1 MSSSLEL
8 SSLVD
13 FLSVFR
19 SSRLQCS
26 TACARRSHSPQPP
39 PAPCPLIFSSPA
51 CTILLCDHWGDPA
64 RHPVLKTACHR
75 RGRLTE
81 IRPLIRSSDWGG
93 VGGGGASWQ
102 AKTDRHPR
110 RPNQQQLDTHLLSGI
125 SPAFLEWR
133 CALYRPVNV
142 IHCPPP
148 YTAGLLPQ
156 LSVCGDTWRHC
167 PGERL
172 SKKPQGLERRYK
184 Y

>member
-13 FLSVFR
+13 FLSVFH

-93 VGGGGASWQ
+93 VGGGGFLAG
-102 AKTDRHPR
+102 KDRQTSEAPK
-110 RPNQQQLDTHLLSGI
+110 P
-125 SPAFLEWR
+125 
-133 CALYRPVNV
+133 
-142 IHCPPP
+142 
-148 YTAGLLPQ
+148 TAIRHTSAIRDQ
-156 LSVCGDTWRHC
+156 LSVPGMAMRSVPPCQCHSLSPTLYSRAATPTVGLWRYWW
-167 PGERL
+167 R
-172 SKKPQGLERRYK
+172 
-184 Y
+184 